1 MKSKSNQIL
10 LVLLLI
16 SVICSCARNV
26 GDGELVYTLS
36 TPENC
41 KILDESIKVSY
52 EIVQPQASCMDAFMS
67 SIDKV
72 VEYKG
77 RLFIMAAETNSI
89 YRINT
94 IFIFT
99 DSGEFIKKLS
109 LGRGAGEF
117 PDAGGMDVDKAND
130 ILEVYSAFSSGIYRY
145 TLDGEF
151 IEMIEL
157 PRKTYIGMEK
167 SCGCYLLYT
176 PRITAKNSHYFHIY
190 NPQSGELKSYFEGV
204 ELPFSAGSA
213 IYKDKDGKFLF
224 AKPYSGVFYTFDDS
238 LNAVPAFRFEPTIP
252 QDALQSSIP
261 NDKAGSKQLD
271 ELSYNKYRSVQ
282 ILAKLGEDLYSVAAS
297 FDGKSVKLLYNKKSG
312 ETFYGVFE
320 RALFMPLVS
329 TDNLWH
335 YYVISP
341 ERLEKFM
348 QQEFHTET
356 AKQIV
361 NDLAKYQQMDPDSEG
376 NQIIVK
382 VKYE

>member
-1 MKSKSNQIL
+1 MKSKSNQIF

-26 GDGELVYTLS
+26 GDGELVYKLS

-41 KILDESIKVSY
+41 NFLNESIKVSY
-52 EIVQPQASCMDAFMS
+52 EIVQPQASCTDAYMS
-67 SIDKV
+67 AISKII
-72 VEYKG
+72 EHKG
-77 RLFIMAAETNSI
+77 RLYIMATETNSI
-89 YRINT
+89 LRTNT

-117 PDAGGMDVDKAND
+117 PAAGGMDVDKAND
-130 ILEVYSAFSSGIYRY
+130 ILEVYSGFSSGIYRY

-167 SCGCYLLYT
+167 SGGSYLLYT
-176 PRITAKNSHYFHIY
+176 PRITAKNSHYFHLY

-204 ELPFSAGSA
+204 ELPLSSGSA

-224 AKPYSGVFYTFDDS
+224 AKPYSGDFYTFDDS

-271 ELSYNKYRSVQ
+271 ELSYNKYRSVRM
-282 ILAKLGEDLYSVAAS
+282 LAKLGEDLYSVDAL
-297 FDGKSVKLLYNKKSG
+297 FDSKSVKLLYNKKTG
-312 ETFYGVFE
+312 ESFYGIFE
-320 RALFMPLVS
+320 RAWFASLVS
-329 TDNLWH
+329 ADNLWH

-361 NDLAKYQQMDPDSEG
+361 NDLAKYQQMDPDCEG
-376 NQIIVK
+376 NQIIIK
-382 VKYE
+382 VRYE